1 MIESESELLN
11 FKETVGRG
19 KQLVHSCCIRAGSQ
33 AAPQPEK
40 ENRPAAEVVIPTTG
54 TMWPDGL
61 SSSAL

>member
-40 ENRPAAEVVIPTTG
+40 ENRPRRRGRHTN
-54 TMWPDGL
+54 DGNDV
-61 SSSAL
+61 AGRPVE